1 MSIKNAPV
9 LSTDKKDVP
18 ISIGK
23 MPVKTY
29 GTRIEVYEG
38 EAKMTRGGLT
48 KDMLVYDDKRG
59 TYKSKKAIER
69 GRQLVDKIRESAKSL
84 AAEPLTEPLEAEKP
98 TK

>member
-1 MSIKNAPV
+1 MSTEEIKDVPASSADQKN
-9 LSTDKKDVP
+9 VP

-23 MPVKTY
+23 MPIKTY

-48 KDMLVYDDKRG
+48 KDMLIYDEKRG

-69 GRQLVDKIRESAKSL
+69 GHQLLDKLRASGRMSAD
-84 AAEPLTEPLEAEKP
+84 KP
-98 TK
+98 TE